1 MPAALACAQDAPNA
15 KYLCLYIWR
24 GTWCVGYC
32 KMPIADITQA
42 LMSQVR

>member
-15 KYLCLYIWR
+15 KYLCLYFWR
-24 GTWCVGYC
+24 GTGCVGSC
-32 KMPIADITQA
+32 KMPIADIIQA